1 MLDSTTLKRKQTGS
15 MYSLADVLRPA
26 QFHCGRPSLVAVRDL
41 KNFEQVVDPIFE
53 EVEAD
58 PTPKEVQ
65 SEPVIEKVAVP
76 GVEEDDYPA
85 VTPKPKVKFNKKA
98 PLVQT
103 EDIEDEPCVT
113 PKEKSRTRKTKKAD

>member
-1 MLDSTTLKRKQTGS
+1 
-15 MYSLADVLRPA
+15 
-26 QFHCGRPSLVAVRDL
+26 
-41 KNFEQVVDPIFE
+41 
-53 EVEAD
+53 
-58 PTPKEVQ
+58 
-65 SEPVIEKVAVP
+65 
-76 GVEEDDYPA
+76 